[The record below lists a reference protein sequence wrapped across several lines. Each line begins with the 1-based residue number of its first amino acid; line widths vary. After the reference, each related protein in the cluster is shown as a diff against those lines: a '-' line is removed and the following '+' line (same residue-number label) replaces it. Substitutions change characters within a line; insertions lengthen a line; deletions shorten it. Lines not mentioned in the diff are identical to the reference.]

1 MLHAFSYFDE
11 TTSKSDT
18 LLFRPKALIQDN
30 YSLNNTLFQLLLEFA
45 TAFFGR
51 RKAWP
56 FLSGSYS
63 LLQQKKTAR
72 PLSAI
77 VIKPFFFLYPHPH
90 PHPTPTPPFFF
101 LSLSRTEHRPF
112 SSRVELTAE
121 LCVNMIFFP
130 HQKHFGQF
138 SAGLLARSALN
149 WSYPVR
155 HSWLSSR
162 LFAACGMSRR
172 PPFNE

>member
-18 LLFRPKALIQDN
+18 LLFRPKALIQVN
-30 YSLNNTLFQLLLEFA
+30 YSLNNTLLQLLLEFA
-45 TAFFGR
+45 TAFFWQ
-51 RKAWP
+51 KESMTFFEWK
-56 FLSGSYS
+56 
-63 LLQQKKTAR
+63 LQFAPAKENSTA
-72 PLSAI
+72 LSAI
-77 VIKPFFFLYPHPH
+77 VIKPFFFFVPPPSPPPH
-90 PHPTPTPPFFF
+90 PPFFS

-121 LCVNMIFFP
+121 FCVNMIFFP